1 MRSNYPSSQG
11 PREQSKSD
19 SSSPWHCIWSN
30 TWMYFPLP
38 LLLNP
43 MFCSLR
49 PKVNPIIRHMTWGTW
64 CPILPCSWSQMYPM
78 VPVVST
84 TGCPN
89 VETEAKPSW
98 MGFSR
103 RSVKGNP
110 GPHSITARESHC
122 KTSPFGCNYSWTKE
136 QVCNV
141 LVFFLLYNACSVLP
155 LIMYVALE
163 KERARK

>member
-64 CPILPCSWSQMYPM
+64 SPILPWSQMYPM

-84 TGCPN
+84 TGCPKAD
-89 VETEAKPSW
+89 TDAKPSW
-98 MGFSR
+98 MGFSKR
-103 RSVKGNP
+103 NVKGNP

-122 KTSPFGCNYSWTKE
+122 NQDTF
-136 QVCNV
+136 
-141 LVFFLLYNACSVLP
+141 
-155 LIMYVALE
+155 
-163 KERARK
+163 